1 MNNLTITGRLGE
13 DPALRF
19 TQSGKAVAN
28 LRLAHSKRKQVN
40 GEWVD
45 DGPTL
50 WLDVTCWEGR
60 AERIAEQARKGD
72 EILVTGTLTVRE
84 HDGKLYY
91 GINSDAVAVIR
102 SKGSGQAAF
111 VPTEANNQPWSSEPV
126 NVGGDPW
133 ASAPAPT
140 EPPF

>member
-1 MNNLTITGRLGE
+1 MSNTITITGRLGE

-19 TQSGKAVAN
+19 TASGKAVAN

-40 GEWVD
+40 GEWQD

-60 AERIAEQARKGD
+60 AERIAETARKGD
-72 EILVTGTLTVRE
+72 EILVTGALTVRE
-84 HDGKLYY
+84 HDGKLYH
-91 GINSDAVAVIR
+91 GIQSDAVAIIR
-102 SKGSGQAAF
+102 SKGAAPSAQSQAPA
-111 VPTEANNQPWSSEPV
+111 
-126 NVGGDPW
+126 GGATTDPW
-133 ASAPAPT
+133 ASAPEPT

>member
-1 MNNLTITGRLGE
+1 MTNTLTITGRLGE
-13 DPALRF
+13 DPIIRW

-50 WLDVTCWEGR
+50 WLDVTVWEGR

-72 EILVTGTLTVRE
+72 ELLVTGALTVRE
-84 HDGKLYY
+84 HDSKLYH
-91 GINSDAVAVIR
+91 GIAADAVAVIR
-102 SKGSGQAAF
+102 SKGAGTTPAPQS
-111 VPTEANNQPWSSEPV
+111 TD
-126 NVGGDPW
+126 DPW
-133 ASAPAPT
+133 ASAPDDST
-140 EPPF
+140 PPF